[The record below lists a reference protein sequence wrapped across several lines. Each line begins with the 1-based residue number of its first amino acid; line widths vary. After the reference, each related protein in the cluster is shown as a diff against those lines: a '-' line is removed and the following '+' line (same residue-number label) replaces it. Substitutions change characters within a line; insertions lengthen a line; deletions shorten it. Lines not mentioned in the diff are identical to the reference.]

1 MILIAFISLVGCFFI
16 KNQPTA
22 KWEMISPKGL
32 NGYIEDPKDPRYPG
46 YPDYVVPF
54 FVSDSLGFLVG
65 STETTKPMKEYP
77 NQLESKAIVYR
88 TIDGGYNWEKH
99 EFGNESWSTGA
110 IFKQNNSIYLI
121 IDYILEDY
129 RKQQLYKFNTSKGD
143 WMFDANLKTLGSNS
157 NTILYNFDNRN
168 PLQPSEDFIVLDY
181 EEKIFFKTHNLQS
194 NWEKHKFPFESGSI
208 NPESIYW
215 GEKECWFTSWKGKQ
229 SFLGH
234 LDFEKNT
241 GGLEELNFSGEV
253 VALSPTGKI
262 WIAGKEDKDAVL
274 YERESKGKYNLVKRV
289 NYGGGGFYLSS
300 DFLNVNNDEQI
311 WVYSDVKF
319 FPENHFMSSQDG
331 GKTWTEENMPYSAI
345 FDNPYFL
352 YDKKQHKTLVWVNV
366 GGGRLMM
373 RK

>member
-1 MILIAFISLVGCFFI
+1 MKTIMILIAFVSLVACFFI
-16 KNQPTA
+16 KNQPNA

-32 NGYIEDPKDPRYPG
+32 NDYIKDPKDPRYPG
-46 YPDYVVPF
+46 YPDKVVPF
-54 FVSDSLGFLVG
+54 FISDSVGFLCG
-65 STETTKPMKEYP
+65 NTQTTKHWDKNPK
-77 NQLESKAIVYR
+77 LLLDKAIIYKTTNRGYSWVKHDFGENEIAYSVYGEKGKIILI
-88 TIDGGYNWEKH
+88 TFDGKMMNI
-99 EFGNESWSTGA
+99 FESYDISDKWIKGA
-110 IFKQNNSIYLI
+110 SFDLKKIENL
-121 IDYILEDY
+121 
-129 RKQQLYKFNTSKGD
+129 D
-143 WMFDANLKTLGSNS
+143 WT
-157 NTILYNFDNRN
+157 NFDNKN
-168 PLQPSEDFIVLDY
+168 FQYSFLGMAISSDSKNFYNTKSILETWAQ
-181 EEKIFFKTHNLQS
+181 
-194 NWEKHKFPFESGSI
+194 HKFPFNPYDI
-208 NPESIYW
+208 NPGSIYW
-215 GEKECWFTSWKGKQ
+215 GEHECWFTSWKGKQ